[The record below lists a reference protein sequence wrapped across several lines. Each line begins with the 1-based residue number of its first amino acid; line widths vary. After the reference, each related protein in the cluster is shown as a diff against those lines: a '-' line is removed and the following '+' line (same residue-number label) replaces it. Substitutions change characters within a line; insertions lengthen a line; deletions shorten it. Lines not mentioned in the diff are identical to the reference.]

1 MFAISRFQRA
11 ADYTD
16 NWSSTVIYGGM
27 RKHTQKAPMS
37 IPFISLIEY
46 TRGPLPEVVH
56 AGAIAVVDRCGKL
69 IASAGDANALTF
81 TRSTLKP
88 FQALPFLQGGGPKHF
103 GFTSP
108 QIALLCASHNGEDM
122 HVKQVDDMLHK
133 VGTTYRTL
141 QCGCHVPLLFSYG
154 GKPAPEALQYD
165 ERHNNCSGKHTGFV
179 AHCVQHGLPLE
190 NHLDMAHPLQA
201 AIRTQVAR
209 VAQCSEADLVA
220 GIDGCS
226 APNYALPLAKLAF
239 SFARLVSGA
248 QDTEFGEQFE
258 LLSSAMA
265 AYPEMVSGTG
275 RNDLD
280 FVRAGRGD
288 WITKIGA
295 DGVQTIASKSRGQ
308 AIAIKVISGNMPAL
322 YAAAVVTLEQLGWL
336 DDAQREILK
345 PWGEQLLRNARGNPV
360 GEIRAAFKLTMA

>member
-1 MFAISRFQRA
+1 M
-11 ADYTD
+11 
-16 NWSSTVIYGGM
+16 ST
-27 RKHTQKAPMS
+27 
-37 IPFISLIEY
+37 PFVPLIEH
-46 TRGPLPEVVH
+46 TRGTVAEVIH
-56 AGAIAVVDRCGKL
+56 AGAIAVVNTHGKL

-103 GFTSP
+103 GFTPP

-154 GKPAPEALQYD
+154 GQAAPAGLQFD

-209 VAQCSEADLVA
+209 VAQCAESDLVA
-220 GIDGCS
+220 GTDGCS
-226 APNYALPLAKLAF
+226 APNYALPLAKLSF
-239 SFARLVSGA
+239 SFARLASGA
-248 QDTEFGEQFE
+248 QDSEFGEHFE
-258 LLSSAMA
+258 LLSSAMCA
-265 AYPEMVSGTG
+265 HPEMVSGTG

-308 AIAIKVISGNMPAL
+308 AIAIKVISGHMPAL

-345 PWGEQLLRNARGNPV
+345 PWGEQLLRNARGDPV
-360 GEIRAAFKLTMA
+360 GKVRASFKLAMT

>member
-1 MFAISRFQRA
+1 
-11 ADYTD
+11 
-16 NWSSTVIYGGM
+16 
-27 RKHTQKAPMS
+27 MS
-37 IPFISLIEY
+37 PLFIPLIEH
-46 TRGPLPEVVH
+46 TRGNIAEVIH
-56 AGAIAVVDRCGKL
+56 AGAIAVVDTRGKL
-69 IASAGDANALTF
+69 IANAGDANALTF

-103 GFTSP
+103 DFTLP

-122 HVKQVDDMLHK
+122 HIKQVDEMLEK
-133 VGTTYRTL
+133 IGTTHHTL
-141 QCGCHVPLLFSYG
+141 QCGCHVPLIFSYG
-154 GKPAPEALQYD
+154 GHAAPAGLQYD
-165 ERHNNCSGKHTGFV
+165 ERYNNCSGKHTGFV
-179 AHCVQHGLPLE
+179 AHCVQHSLTLQD
-190 NHLDMAHPLQA
+190 HLDRAHPLQA

-209 VAQCSEADLVA
+209 VAQCTESDLVA
-220 GIDGCS
+220 GVDGCS
-226 APNYALPLAKLAF
+226 APNYALPLSKLAF
-239 SFARLVSGA
+239 SFARLGSGRK
-248 QDTEFGEQFE
+248 DSEFGEHFE

-265 AYPEMVSGTG
+265 AHPEMVSGTG

-345 PWGEQLLRNARGNPV
+345 PWGEQTLRNARGNPV
-360 GEIRAAFKLTMA
+360 GEIRATFKLTMV